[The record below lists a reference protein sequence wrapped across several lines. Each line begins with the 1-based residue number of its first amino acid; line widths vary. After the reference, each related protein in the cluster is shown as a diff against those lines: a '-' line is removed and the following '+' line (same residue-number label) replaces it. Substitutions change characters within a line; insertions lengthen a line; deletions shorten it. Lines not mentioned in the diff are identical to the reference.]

1 MRNDVEQA
9 ERYSRQRAD
18 YLPMLAVLLIVQNGA
33 FLAGSGGYGSAPAL
47 TGLVWMA
54 LALVLIVLAA
64 TGGWWFVGRRVRTLM
79 NDEPALDARRTAN
92 SLGFLNGMVT
102 AVFLY
107 ALTFLRDFNAREA
120 IVIIFAVGMSSAL
133 LSFSMWE
140 RQALKDG

>member
-1 MRNDVEQA
+1 
-9 ERYSRQRAD
+9 
-18 YLPMLAVLLIVQNGA
+18 
-33 FLAGSGGYGSAPAL
+33 
-47 TGLVWMA
+47 
-54 LALVLIVLAA
+54 
-64 TGGWWFVGRRVRTLM
+64 M